1 MRLRSWRAA
10 AGLIGIIAL
19 ATGCTNEPNTSGNPS
34 DGIEIR
40 PSSERVAMDEL
51 FAGFDNDTPGCAVAV
66 RFDDGTSLDA
76 QYGMAD
82 LDGDPITADTVFDIG
97 SVSKQMT
104 AGAVALLIVNGDL
117 TLDDDIVDHVPELGP
132 FPETITIG
140 DLVHHT
146 SGLPDYIDFL
156 DAEDDEITTMVD
168 ALDVI
173 ASADGEPVVEP
184 GIEFEYSNTN
194 YVLLA
199 TIVERTTG
207 MSMAEFSAGEIFEPL
222 GMDATVVRDDQGTL
236 LDRQAQ
242 GYAEDNDEWEPA
254 GSSWRQTGDGAVHS
268 TAADLLAWAELF
280 LEESDEPGL
289 GSPEWIEIMTAPGP
303 VDDGADAYG
312 GGLELIG
319 EDDALTFGHG
329 GSWIGYGSA
338 LVMQPSTSIAVAV
351 TCNIDGVDAE
361 GLVASTLAIWTAAN

>member
-184 GIEFEYSNTN
+184 GIEFGYSNTN
-194 YVLLA
+194 YVLL
-199 TIVERTTG
+199 VPP
-207 MSMAEFSAGEIFEPL
+207 SWNEPR
-222 GMDATVVRDDQGTL
+222 A
-236 LDRQAQ
+236 
-242 GYAEDNDEWEPA
+242 
-254 GSSWRQTGDGAVHS
+254 
-268 TAADLLAWAELF
+268 
-280 LEESDEPGL
+280 
-289 GSPEWIEIMTAPGP
+289 
-303 VDDGADAYG
+303 
-312 GGLELIG
+312 
-319 EDDALTFGHG
+319 
-329 GSWIGYGSA
+329 
-338 LVMQPSTSIAVAV
+338 
-351 TCNIDGVDAE
+351 
-361 GLVASTLAIWTAAN
+361 